1 MKYKSS
7 SLVEVPFLVI
17 FTDRL
22 LFCFSFDGRVL
33 AKLPFVPI
41 SWFQNLSHRNL
52 PGSDYTHCSYIYIH
66 IMSITQVSNTTLY
79 YKDSTILFL
88 QYLVTDELQYFLFS
102 LDRIF
107 RSFLVLLHQWQQ
119 TNWHLVSSSQ
129 HLQESKLITVV
140 FYMTESEYRE

>member
-52 PGSDYTHCSYIYIH
+52 PGSDYTHCSFIFIYILCPLH
-66 IMSITQVSNTTLY
+66 RSVILHCITKTV
-79 YKDSTILFL
+79 
-88 QYLVTDELQYFLFS
+88 QYFFCNVLS
-102 LDRIF
+102 QMNCNI
-107 RSFLVLLHQWQQ
+107 SYFLLIEYSEASWFCSINGSKQ
-119 TNWHLVSSSQ
+119 TGTWFPHPSTCKKVNL
-129 HLQESKLITVV
+129 
-140 FYMTESEYRE
+140 

>member
-1 MKYKSS
+1 
-7 SLVEVPFLVI
+7 
-17 FTDRL
+17 
-22 LFCFSFDGRVL
+22 
-33 AKLPFVPI
+33 
-41 SWFQNLSHRNL
+41 
-52 PGSDYTHCSYIYIH
+52 
-66 IMSITQVSNTTLY
+66 MSITQVSNTTLY

-88 QYLVTDELQYFLFS
+88 QCLVTDELQYFLFS

-119 TNWHLVSSSQ
+119 TSWHLVSSSQ